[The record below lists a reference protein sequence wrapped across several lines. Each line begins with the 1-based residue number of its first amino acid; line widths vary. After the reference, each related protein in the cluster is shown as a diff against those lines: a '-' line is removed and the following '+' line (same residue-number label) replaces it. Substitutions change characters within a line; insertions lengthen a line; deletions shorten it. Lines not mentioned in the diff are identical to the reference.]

1 MQPKPSNTHWVSI
14 WSTFFDYKFH
24 FVWEK
29 QYCNLFSEVS
39 CVQMAFMQQC
49 FIQLYMHRTLSS
61 GIFEMFVC
69 FNLMLAMDHTEFC
82 TLFASYRYQQRGA
95 RNSIRMLKVISHIPW
110 DHRPLLLSSRN
121 SFETIPLSYCHFIE
135 MIQFPCAETEIG
147 MKSAHTTARS
157 PALPRNQHICQTPL

>member
-1 MQPKPSNTHWVSI
+1 MAFDIVSYI
-14 WSTFFDYKFH
+14 HSSVPIFGVENYLRNLNDMYRNAHVCKYHSKCSQNRAIRIEYQYDQHSLIINSILFGK
-24 FVWEK
+24 K

-95 RNSIRMLKVISHIPW
+95 RNSIRMLKVISHIP
-110 DHRPLLLSSRN
+110 
-121 SFETIPLSYCHFIE
+121 
-135 MIQFPCAETEIG
+135 
-147 MKSAHTTARS
+147 
-157 PALPRNQHICQTPL
+157 